1 MHIKRP
7 CFGIVQARLGQR
19 EKNYGLKLDFK
30 EICIDFYFD
39 LEKWFKVTAQ
49 PTPISSVKYKP
60 IELRKKY
67 IYKFGV

>member
-60 IELRKKY
+60 DRVKEKVY
-67 IYKFGV
+67 I